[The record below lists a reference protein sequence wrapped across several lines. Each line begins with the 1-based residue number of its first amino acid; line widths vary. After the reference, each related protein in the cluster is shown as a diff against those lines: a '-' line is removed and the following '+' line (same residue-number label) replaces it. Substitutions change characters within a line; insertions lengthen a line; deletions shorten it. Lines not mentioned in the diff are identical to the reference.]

1 MSQARRVFAVGL
13 RNRELRRVELAFLAF
28 NAAEWGVWIAMLV
41 YSYGRGGATTAG
53 LVALAQLVPAS
64 IVAPV
69 AAGLGDR
76 YAPGRMLAF
85 SYVAQAIAMAATA
98 SVLYAGAT
106 PYAAYAC
113 AALAATAVTLTRPA
127 QATLLP
133 ALARTPDELTAANV
147 LSGWVESTSVLA
159 APAATGVLL
168 AVSSPGTVFAVMAAL
183 GAAAAVV
190 VAPIRGPAPASARPP
205 GTVSP
210 GGYAVLARDPG
221 VRLIAGV
228 LGAQFVAIGALDV
241 LYVVLAVAQ
250 LGRDGSWAGYLNAA
264 FGAGGM
270 AGVAVTATFVG
281 RKRLAPPLLAGGLT
295 WAGAFLL
302 LAAVPSIAAA
312 LVLLACAG
320 AGRTVVDVAGRTLLQ
335 RTAPPAALARVF
347 GVLEAAAAI
356 GLALGSLLT
365 PALVAL
371 GGPRTAL
378 VGLAALLLAA
388 ALAAGRQIA
397 QLDARATVPV
407 VEIALLRSVPMLAP
421 LDPPTIESL
430 ARSLEPVE
438 AAPGDELIRQ
448 GDPGDRFYV
457 IAEGELDV
465 LIDGVLVNTAARGEG
480 VGALALLADVPR
492 TATVVARTPVRAYA
506 LEREPFL
513 LAVTGNARSAAVA
526 ARVVR
531 ELLPEPASR

>member
-1 MSQARRVFAVGL
+1 M
-13 RNRELRRVELAFLAF
+13 
-28 NAAEWGVWIAMLV
+28 
-41 YSYGRGGATTAG
+41 
-53 LVALAQLVPAS
+53 
-64 IVAPV
+64 
-69 AAGLGDR
+69 
-76 YAPGRMLAF
+76 
-85 SYVAQAIAMAATA
+85 
-98 SVLYAGAT
+98 
-106 PYAAYAC
+106 
-113 AALAATAVTLTRPA
+113 
-127 QATLLP
+127 
-133 ALARTPDELTAANV
+133 
-147 LSGWVESTSVLA
+147 
-159 APAATGVLL
+159 
-168 AVSSPGTVFAVMAAL
+168 
-183 GAAAAVV
+183 
-190 VAPIRGPAPASARPP
+190 
-205 GTVSP
+205 
-210 GGYAVLARDPG
+210 
-221 VRLIAGV
+221 
-228 LGAQFVAIGALDV
+228 
-241 LYVVLAVAQ
+241 
-250 LGRDGSWAGYLNAA
+250 
-264 FGAGGM
+264 
-270 AGVAVTATFVG
+270 
-281 RKRLAPPLLAGGLT
+281 
-295 WAGAFLL
+295 
-302 LAAVPSIAAA
+302 
-312 LVLLACAG
+312 
-320 AGRTVVDVAGRTLLQ
+320 VDVAGRTLLQ

-378 VGLAALLLAA
+378 VGLAGLLLAA

-465 LIDGVLVNTAARGEG
+465 LIDGTLVNTAARGEG